1 MDAWRN
7 DRIAKPY
14 SGLTMTYS
22 VLAMTYSVLVKM
34 MYRGWLNPP
43 SFPPLWGA
51 EAGDTPMSG
60 VDQVLSRER
69 ERM

>member
-7 DRIAKPY
+7 DLIAIP
-14 SGLTMTYS
+14 YS
-22 VLAMTYSVLVKM
+22 VLAMTYSVLAITYSVLAKM
-34 MYRGWLNPP
+34 MYRGWPDPP

-51 EAGDTPMSG
+51 EAGDTPMAC